1 MKIVYVT
8 ARLPHGCDEAFVVP
22 EIEQLLRSGHEVLV
36 VPRSPR
42 GVIMHG
48 QELLPRARREALYS
62 PRVLGAAAAEM
73 LAAPARTVAAVRVL
87 LESRSPGVA
96 IKNLAVVPKAL
107 WLAHVAA
114 RWGAEHIHCHWAST
128 TATMAMIASEVS
140 GIPWSLT
147 SHRWDIVEDNLLAAK
162 VSSASFVRFISVDG
176 LKMARRIGIG
186 SAGNVRVLHMG
197 VTVPREVQRCYG
209 PRAVVLCPGR
219 LVEVKGH
226 RFLLEAWRNLQRRG
240 LDAEL
245 WLAGDGELR
254 RPLQALS
261 ETLGLGDSI
270 KFLGAIPH
278 RALLKIYD
286 EVPIAAVVLAS
297 LDLGQGFHEGIPV
310 ALIEA
315 MSYGLPVVAT
325 ATGGTPELVIPGTG
339 LLVPPADPVAL
350 ADAIQ
355 NLLQHPELRERLG
368 NSARRRVLEAFDV
381 VRIAAEL
388 ASEFEAAWQPAISAA
403 QCA

>member
-8 ARLPHGCDEAFVVP
+8 AQLPHGCDEAFVVP
-22 EIEQLLRSGHEVLV
+22 EIEQLLRSGHDVLV

-42 GVIMHG
+42 GVVMHG
-48 QELLPRARREALYS
+48 RELLPRARREALYS
-62 PRVLGAAAAEM
+62 PRVLGAAAAAM
-73 LAAPARTVAAVRVL
+73 LAAPARTLAAARVL
-87 LESRSPGVA
+87 LESRSPAVA

-107 WLAHVAA
+107 WLAKIAA
-114 RWGAEHIHCHWAST
+114 QWGADHIHCHWAST
-128 TATMAMIASEVS
+128 TATMTMIASGIS

-147 SHRWDIVEDNLLAAK
+147 THRWDIVENNLLAAK

-176 LKMARRIGIG
+176 LRMARRIGIG
-186 SAGNVRVLHMG
+186 PARNARVLHMG
-197 VTVPREVQRCYG
+197 VTVPGQVQRRYG
-209 PRAVVLCPGR
+209 PRAVVLCPAR
-219 LVEVKGH
+219 LVDVKGH
-226 RFLLEAWRNLQRRG
+226 RFLLEAWRKLQRSG
-240 LDAEL
+240 VAADL

-254 RPLQALS
+254 PQLEALS
-261 ETLGLGDSI
+261 VTLGLSDAV

-278 RALLKIYD
+278 RELLKIYE
-286 EVPIAAVVLAS
+286 EVPVAAVVLAS
-297 LDLGQGFHEGIPV
+297 VDLGKGFHEGIPV

-339 LLVPPADPVAL
+339 LLAPPADPAAL
-350 ADAIQ
+350 ADAMQ
-355 NLLQHPELRERLG
+355 SLLQHPELRERLG

-381 VRIAAEL
+381 ARIATDL
-388 ASEFEAAWQPAISAA
+388 AGEFKAASQPAISTA